1 MRNPKFTV
9 LFTVGFALIAIIVY
23 APQVSAANCFIY
35 SPDIGEV
42 CSAQPAPA
50 VFRAP
55 TTPEVSV
62 LDRITYAY
70 LDDNINI
77 YPEPSTAVPPSRNVG
92 VGFLYVTLYGE
103 VTVNGEK
110 WYLINPGEYAQASG
124 VHPVTTPTFRG
135 VEITTTP
142 EKPFGWVVQNVRP
155 SSGPGEPENPQ
166 FSMMYR
172 FEFFQTYGAQVADDG
187 WIWYDLGGG
196 RWVKQTYLSL
206 VDTTP
211 RPAEI
216 GPHEYW
222 VEVDL
227 YEQTAAAYVG
237 DQMVYATLISSGLN
251 RWPTSEGLF
260 QVWSRHLQ
268 TKMSGAEG
276 KVDYYFIEDVP
287 HTMYF
292 DQPNQIA
299 LHGAY
304 WHDRFGYKH
313 SHGCVNMPPYDAEWI
328 FNWSANAPNDLW
340 VYVYTSDPLH
350 YFVNYAN

>member
-1 MRNPKFTV
+1 MRNPKISIV
-9 LFTVGFALIAIIVY
+9 FTVGFALLVVLVA
-23 APQVSAANCFIY
+23 APQVLAAKCFVY
-35 SPDIGEV
+35 SEEIGEV
-42 CSAQPAPA
+42 CSAEPAPA
-50 VFRAP
+50 VFRP
-55 TTPEVSV
+55 PVPLEVSM

-77 YPEPSTAVPPSRNVG
+77 YPEPSTAVAPVRNVG
-92 VGFLYVTLYGE
+92 QGFLYVTLSGE
-103 VTVNGEK
+103 VVVNGEL
-110 WYLINPGEYAQASG
+110 WYMINPGEYAQASG
-124 VHPVTTPTFRG
+124 VHKVGTPAFRG

-142 EKPFGWVVQNVRP
+142 DKPFGWIVQGIRP
-155 SSGPGEPENPQ
+155 SSGPGEAENPN
-166 FSMMYR
+166 FSTLHR
-172 FEFFQTYGAQVADDG
+172 LEFFQTYGAQVAADG
-187 WIWYDLGGG
+187 WIWYDIGGG
-196 RWVKQTYLSL
+196 RWIKQTYVSL
-206 VDTTP
+206 VDTTE
-211 RPAEI
+211 RPAEV
-216 GPHEYW
+216 GPNEYW

-260 QVWSRHLQ
+260 QVWSRHTQ

-304 WHDRFGYKH
+304 WHERFGYKH
-313 SHGCVNMPPYDAEWI
+313 SHGCVNMPPYDAEWM

-340 VYVYTSDPLH
+340 VYVHTSDPLH